1 MKLKDSLP
9 RPRGRPNTGA
19 ALSAAERMRRM
30 RARRKEAGMT
40 AKTAWVYSPSTPS
53 EYSSHRLA
61 DARSL
66 AIHVVLAEQ
75 ALKDPALVNRAKA
88 LLARWERQQQPHIA
102 PWLKEWQN
110 LVRRPVGELL
120 ATMTALTED
129 GARLRQS
136 SPFSPLLD
144 AAHRKRIHEAL
155 RP

>member
-1 MKLKDSLP
+1 
-9 RPRGRPNTGA
+9 
-19 ALSAAERMRRM
+19 MRRM

-40 AKTAWVYSPSTPS
+40 AKTAWVYSSSTPS
-53 EYSSHRLA
+53 EYSSHRVA

-75 ALKDPALVNRAKA
+75 VLKDPALVNRAKA